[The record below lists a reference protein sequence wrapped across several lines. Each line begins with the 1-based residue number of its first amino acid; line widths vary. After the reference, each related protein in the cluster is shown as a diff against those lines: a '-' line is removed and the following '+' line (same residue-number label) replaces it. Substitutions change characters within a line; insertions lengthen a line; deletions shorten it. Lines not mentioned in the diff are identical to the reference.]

1 MKTESEIVRTE
12 VEIGGA
18 DIGWED
24 AYQQVQ
30 NMRKDSR
37 NRVVRF
43 NDSIFVATAVEPGV
57 AKFFMCNADSLKNMH
72 KSLQNF
78 FNLMAEENQKLL
90 WTTKRKAM
98 IRMLNKTGYQIKYSL
113 VDGLYTGEVIL

>member
-1 MKTESEIVRTE
+1 MKTEAEIVRTE

-57 AKFFMCNADSLKNMH
+57 AKFFMCNADTLGNMH
-72 KSLQNF
+72 KSLKSF
-78 FNLMAEENQKLL
+78 FDLMTEENKKLL

-98 IRMLNKTGYQIKYSL
+98 VRMLNKTGYQIKYSL